1 MPGSY
6 DFDHAANNESITSN
20 ERPMDSSISAPVNM
34 KDSSLGDIPD
44 ESVSSRNEKEPALDS
59 PSAFTS
65 PLPQMNDATVMSG
78 LKPIFNGN
86 SNGDAVGF
94 NNDSYR
100 SNVLDSL
107 RNAGT
112 DNITD
117 DTEFDDKAK
126 QEREILTDDEPHDRS
141 IPISMSTREILK
153 SNADDNA
160 MKDIGENDISQ
171 NTIPHTFHDQS
182 NAADSTLNPELY
194 YSNPN
199 SVSKNN
205 SLDKEQAVTA
215 LAAAAI
221 GTAIAVSASNLS
233 DPPNGISNL
242 DTNVS
247 LSNDSP
253 VDSANR
259 SYAPESY
266 QGGLGSNDSKPF
278 AKNAKDTELRSGDQ
292 PSFTA
297 EQEKLNRLNGIDVDS
312 ENLDK
317 NDTSNSNNPDT
328 SNPDNINESDNLDGK
343 SKPYVREAF
352 QGGLGGDSA
361 EPYIKNEKDTLLKP
375 EDQPSFAAEQ
385 EKLNMLN
392 STDEEDAVNDVEY
405 VQIPKDIKQ
414 VNMSKPFEGNSKSK
428 SFAPETFQG
437 GPRGNGTET
446 YIKNEEDTLL
456 QPEGQPSFDAEQERL
471 SKLNSADNDID
482 YNEDNGDLNDTEKNH
497 PSLKESNDTSTDLSR
512 PLGNSPNISHRNISS
527 NDDKDK
533 DSVPNIGSTLS
544 KIGAGATGIAGA
556 AGITGVSGIT
566 GVASIAGAA
575 GIAGAAIL
583 GLSGHDNDLNNDRD
597 DDADVNPS
605 NASDHDSAPQN
616 VYSPTLTSDNSFK
629 NDANADL
636 KNAPISNTDVISNEA
651 LSDIAEKVDAEV
663 KHNTLADNSINEDGV
678 ISSNALDEI
687 ADNLDTDIEE
697 NAIPI
702 SAPLNSPPRKD
713 VNVLVDRDTSLP
725 SNIENEVDIETAN
738 NYSNR
743 SPLGNNFT
751 HDNSTPTEFN
761 NNGDGE
767 NIISGLNNDYTS
779 GPSAIPDSADINT
792 PVNITG
798 SDTPS
803 DVVRNAS
810 NFLSFRSLNPKDSD
824 KNDSSSDDNDR
835 KENEPGFFSKLFSS
849 TPKSSKPASRSVP
862 ATFNDSATKIPSP
875 FDVNNEYAKFDAS
888 KESKEY
894 GISDTPDDRI
904 IKPNEVPFTNSNIN
918 AQDIDAP
925 KDDAHVGGDLSDL
938 NDAFDKIISGN
949 DDDETQIDESSNVN
963 EKNGSDSKRFDTGKL
978 NIKSSIDTSGFDDMI
993 PLVTED
999 ENVASPRVEGETNTQ
1014 LSNDNVNSTPP
1025 FSGALDEIAGVIDG
1039 IKYNLDKTL
1048 KSPIEYEPSPTGS
1061 NMKSHDIGLPK
1072 IGGSL
1077 DKSIDMPES
1086 DSVSTN
1092 KETNI
1097 DEDVDGSGL
1106 SSSLGKLSASIK
1118 NLKSDIDGK
1127 IEGSTSHVDAEL
1139 PSRSIASNNPNAD
1152 ISGIDKNPDDSI
1164 VTPGVSANLPYFES
1178 DSNKSTAGSMSVK
1191 DEIDIDVDNDGPGL
1205 PSSLDKLSA
1214 GLKSLKNDM
1223 DTNTNL
1229 PSLNADLEGSDVNQ
1243 PPISS
1248 LDTGIGSNMSS
1259 VDADMKDS
1267 NIDFPVIESKFDGS
1281 VNTPKHDDEIPSFN
1295 ADLKESNVELP
1306 ERGPKISSVDADFQA
1321 SKFDNPSI
1329 DDSINTPD
1337 FEGKVPSRDVDLKNP
1352 NENIPQID
1360 SKLDRSISTPIID
1373 MKTTSA
1379 DGKSPQIDTDLKSP
1393 KADLETDENFD
1404 YPGLSSSLGKVS
1416 SSFNGSKDDIS
1427 GKSSSS
1433 VDAHNVDKELPSP
1446 NIDKKLPSL
1455 DANLKDPNIRP
1466 SDVDGKFDS
1475 SIDTSNV
1482 NKELP
1487 PLDTDLKKSDFN
1499 IPNVDRKHNGSVST
1513 HDTDAPNVYKE
1524 LPSIDDGLEGP
1535 NDSLSNIDRK
1545 SDAKLLPMGTD
1556 LKESKFETP
1565 SIGDNVDSSFSA
1577 PNVDAK
1583 PSSLNA
1589 DLDNPNVNRLTPD
1602 INGKLP
1608 STDGKLPPIKDD
1620 LTTHNTGFDTNVN
1633 AYGTGLPGSLGK
1645 LSADLKGM
1653 RRDIAGTPDGSTDAC
1668 QNVGDYPS
1676 LNAAVKS
1683 PDVGSKL
1690 SGEINTPGF
1699 DRSVSTSDSNS
1710 KIPSTDSN
1718 SKAPQADLNTNV
1730 NTNRSGLTGTFGK
1743 LTSGIMGLKDNIAGK
1758 LNGSVDSPDVGENI
1772 DSNITTPKVDVDVPD
1787 VNANFDGPIA
1797 PPRSP
1802 KLSLDKLSANSNVN
1816 ADSSIKSPNMDVDVP
1831 EPNFGVKGSGIN
1843 AGSTGLDGSMN
1854 AEASSGSRPS
1864 GDISTD
1870 LNRSKT
1876 DDSVNRDDKSTSFFG
1891 NPLNKITEVISN
1903 FVGDEEE
1910 ANNDKSQE
1918 NKTEAGHATL
1928 RTTSRNKS
1936 PDDLSAMLDDI
1947 AKNGLGKT
1955 PSDSDINPPKL
1966 NKKTSK
1972 SRNIENLVSSF
1983 TALITV
1989 HF

>member
-6 DFDHAANNESITSN
+6 DFDHAADDESIRSN
-20 ERPMDSSISAPVNM
+20 ERPMASSISAPVYM

-65 PLPQMNDATVMSG
+65 PLPQMNDATLMSG

-126 QEREILTDDEPHDRS
+126 KEREILTDDEPHDRS

-171 NTIPHTFHDQS
+171 NIAPHTFHDQS
-182 NAADSTLNPELY
+182 KATDSTLNPELT
-194 YSNPN
+194 YSSPN

-205 SLDKEQAVTA
+205 SPDKEQAVTA

-233 DPPNGISNL
+233 DPPNDISNL

-253 VDSANR
+253 FDSTNK
-259 SYAPESY
+259 SYVPESH

-278 AKNAKDTELRSGDQ
+278 TKNAKDTELRSEDQ

-297 EQEKLNRLNGIDVDS
+297 EQEKLNRLNGTDVDS
-312 ENLDK
+312 ENPDK
-317 NDTSNSNNPDT
+317 NDTSNSDNPDT
-328 SNPDNINESDNLDGK
+328 SNPDNINESDNPDGK

-352 QGGLGGDSA
+352 QGGLGGDST
-361 EPYIKNEKDTLLKP
+361 EPYIKNAKDTLLKP

-385 EKLNMLN
+385 EKLNILN
-392 STDEEDAVNDVEY
+392 NTDEEDAVNDVER

-414 VNMSKPFEGNSKSK
+414 VNMSKPFEGSSKSE
-428 SFAPETFQG
+428 SFVPKTFQG

-446 YIKNEEDTLL
+446 YITNEEDTLL
-456 QPEGQPSFDAEQERL
+456 QPEDQPSFDAEQERL
-471 SKLNSADNDID
+471 SKLNSADNDIH
-482 YNEDNGDLNDTEKNH
+482 YNEDNDDLNDTEKNH

-512 PLGNSPNISHRNISS
+512 SPGNSSDISHRNISS
-527 NDDKDK
+527 IDDKDK
-533 DSVPNIGSTLS
+533 DSVTNIGSTLS

-556 AGITGVSGIT
+556 AGIAGVSGIT
-566 GVASIAGAA
+566 GVATIAGAA
-575 GIAGAAIL
+575 GIAGAAVL

-597 DDADVNPS
+597 TDADVNSS
-605 NASDHDSAPQN
+605 NTSDHDSAPQN
-616 VYSPTLTSDNSFK
+616 VYLPSLTSDNSFK
-629 NDANADL
+629 NDTNADL
-636 KNAPISNTDVISNEA
+636 KNAPISNAGIISNEA
-651 LSDIAEKVDAEV
+651 LSDIADKVDADV
-663 KHNTLADNSINEDGV
+663 KHNALADNSINEDGV

-687 ADNLDTDIEE
+687 ADNLDIDIEE

-702 SAPLNSPPRKD
+702 STPLNSPPGED

-751 HDNSTPTEFN
+751 LDNATPIELN
-761 NNGDGE
+761 NNGGE
-767 NIISGLNNDYTS
+767 NITSDLNNDYTS
-779 GPSAIPDSADINT
+779 GPSAIPDSGDINT

-810 NFLSFRSLNPKDSD
+810 NFLPFGSLNPKDSG

-849 TPKSSKPASRSVP
+849 TPKPPEPASRSVP
-862 ATFNDSATKIPSP
+862 ATSNDSTTKIPSP

-888 KESKEY
+888 KESKKY

-904 IKPNEVPFTNSNIN
+904 IKSSEVPFTNSNIN

-925 KDDAHVGGDLSDL
+925 KDDTHVGSDLSDL

-963 EKNGSDSKRFDTGKL
+963 ENDGSDSKRFDTGKL
-978 NIKSSIDTSGFDDMI
+978 NIKSSIDTLGFDDMT

-999 ENVASPRVEGETNTQ
+999 RNVASPRVEGEINTQ

-1025 FSGALDEIAGVIDG
+1025 FSGALGEIAVVIDG
-1039 IKYNLDKTL
+1039 IKYNLDKSL

-1061 NMKSHDIGLPK
+1061 NMKSHDIGLPT

-1077 DKSIDMPES
+1077 DKSIDTPES

-1092 KETNI
+1092 KGTNI
-1097 DEDVDGSGL
+1097 DENVDGSGL

-1127 IEGSTSHVDAEL
+1127 IEGSTPHVDAEL
-1139 PSRSIASNNPNAD
+1139 PSRNIASNNPNAD
-1152 ISGIDKNPDDSI
+1152 ISGIDKNSDGTI
-1164 VTPGVSANLPYFES
+1164 VTSGVSANLPYSES

-1191 DEIDIDVDNDGPGL
+1191 DEIDIDVDDDGPGL

-1223 DTNTNL
+1223 DTSTNL

-1248 LDTGIGSNMSS
+1248 LDTDSGNNMSS
-1259 VDADMKDS
+1259 VDADLKGS
-1267 NIDFPVIESKFDGS
+1267 NIGFPVIESKFDGS
-1281 VNTPKHDDEIPSFN
+1281 VNTPKHDDELPSFN
-1295 ADLKESNVELP
+1295 ADLKESNFELP
-1306 ERGPKISSVDADFQA
+1306 ECDPKISSVDDSFQA

-1329 DDSINTPD
+1329 DDSINTSD
-1337 FEGKVPSRDVDLKNP
+1337 FEGKAPSHDVDLKNP
-1352 NENIPQID
+1352 NENSPQID

-1379 DGKSPQIDTDLKSP
+1379 DGESPQIDADLKSP
-1393 KADLETDENFD
+1393 KVDLETDENVD
-1404 YPGLSSSLGKVS
+1404 CPGSSGSLGKVS
-1416 SSFNGSKDDIS
+1416 SSFKESKDDIS

-1455 DANLKDPNIRP
+1455 DANLKGPNVGL
-1466 SDVDGKFDS
+1466 SDVDGKFYG
-1475 SIDTSNV
+1475 SIDTPNI

-1487 PLDTDLKKSDFN
+1487 PL
-1499 IPNVDRKHNGSVST
+1499 
-1513 HDTDAPNVYKE
+1513 DTDAPNVYKE

-1545 SDAKLLPMGTD
+1545 SDGKINTPNDDGKLPSMGTD
-1556 LKESKFETP
+1556 LKESRFEMP

-1583 PSSLNA
+1583 PSSLNT
-1589 DLDNPNVNRLTPD
+1589 DLDNPNVNRPTPD
-1602 INGKLP
+1602 INGKI
-1608 STDGKLPPIKDD
+1608 SSADGKLPPIKDD
-1620 LTTHNTGFDTNVN
+1620 LTSHNTGFDTNVN
-1633 AYGTGLPGSLGK
+1633 ADGTGLPGSLGK

-1653 RRDIAGTPDGSTDAC
+1653 RRDIAGTPDGSIDAC
-1668 QNVGDYPS
+1668 QTDGDYPS
-1676 LNAAVKS
+1676 LNAAVKG
-1683 PDVGSKL
+1683 PGVGSKL

-1699 DRSVSTSDSNS
+1699 DRSVSTF
-1710 KIPSTDSN
+1710 DSN
-1718 SKAPQADLNTNV
+1718 SKAPQADLDTNV
-1730 NTNRSGLTGTFGK
+1730 NTDRSGLTGTFGK
-1743 LTSGIMGLKDNIAGK
+1743 LTSGIMGLKNNITGK
-1758 LNGSVDSPDVGENI
+1758 FNGSADSPDSPDVGENI
-1772 DSNITTPKVDVDVPD
+1772 NSNITTPKVDVDVPD
-1787 VNANFDGPIA
+1787 VNANLDGPNA

-1802 KLSLDKLSANSNVN
+1802 NLSLDKLSANSNVN

-1831 EPNFGVKGSGIN
+1831 EPNSGVKGSKAN
-1843 AGSTGLDGSMN
+1843 AGSTGLDGSMD
-1854 AEASSGSRPS
+1854 AEASGSSRPS

-1870 LNRSKT
+1870 LNRPKA
-1876 DDSVNRDDKSTSFFG
+1876 DDSVDRDDKSTSFFG
-1891 NPLNKITEVISN
+1891 NPLNKITEVISS

-1910 ANNDKSQE
+1910 ANNDKPPE
-1918 NKTEAGHATL
+1918 DKTEAGHATL

-1947 AKNGLGKT
+1947 AKNSLGET

-1972 SRNIENLVSSF
+1972 SRSNENLVSSF
-1983 TALITV
+1983 TTLITV

>member
-6 DFDHAANNESITSN
+6 DFDHAANDESIRSN
-20 ERPMDSSISAPVNM
+20 ERPMASSISAPVYM

-65 PLPQMNDATVMSG
+65 PLPQMNDATLMSG

-126 QEREILTDDEPHDRS
+126 KEREILTDDEPHDRS

-171 NTIPHTFHDQS
+171 NITPHTSHDQS
-182 NAADSTLNPELY
+182 NAADSTLNPELA
-194 YSNPN
+194 YSSPN

-205 SLDKEQAVTA
+205 SPDKEQAVTA

-221 GTAIAVSASNLS
+221 GTAIAVNASNLS
-233 DPPNGISNL
+233 DPPNDISNF

-253 VDSANR
+253 FDSTNR
-259 SYAPESY
+259 SYVPESY

-278 AKNAKDTELRSGDQ
+278 TKNARDTELRSEDQ

-297 EQEKLNRLNGIDVDS
+297 EQEKLNKLNGTDVDS
-312 ENLDK
+312 GNPDK
-317 NDTSNSNNPDT
+317 NDTFNSDNPDT
-328 SNPDNINESDNLDGK
+328 SNPDNINESDNPDDK

-352 QGGLGGDSA
+352 QGGLGGDST
-361 EPYIKNEKDTLLKP
+361 EPYIKNAKDTLLKP

-385 EKLNMLN
+385 EKLNILN
-392 STDEEDAVNDVEY
+392 GTDEEDAVNDVEC

-414 VNMSKPFEGNSKSK
+414 VNMSKPFEGSSKSK
-428 SFAPETFQG
+428 SFAPKNFQG
-437 GPRGNGTET
+437 GPRGSGTEN
-446 YIKNEEDTLL
+446 YIKNDEDTLL
-456 QPEGQPSFDAEQERL
+456 QPEDQPSFDAEQERL
-471 SKLNSADNDID
+471 SKLNSTDNDIH

-512 PLGNSPNISHRNISS
+512 SPGNSSDISHRNISS
-527 NDDKDK
+527 IDDKDK

-544 KIGAGATGIAGA
+544 EIGAGATGIAGA
-556 AGITGVSGIT
+556 AGIAGVSGIT
-566 GVASIAGAA
+566 GVATIAGAA
-575 GIAGAAIL
+575 GIAGAAVL

-597 DDADVNPS
+597 TDADVNSS
-605 NASDHDSAPQN
+605 NTSDHDLAPQN
-616 VYSPTLTSDNSFK
+616 VYSPSLTSDNSFK

-636 KNAPISNTDVISNEA
+636 KNAPISNAGIISNEA
-651 LSDIAEKVDAEV
+651 LSDIADKVDADV
-663 KHNTLADNSINEDGV
+663 KHNALADNSINEDGV

-687 ADNLDTDIEE
+687 ADNLDIDIEE
-697 NAIPI
+697 NAIPV
-702 SAPLNSPPRKD
+702 STPLNSPPGED

-751 HDNSTPTEFN
+751 LDNATPIEVN
-761 NNGDGE
+761 NNGGE
-767 NIISGLNNDYTS
+767 NITSGLNNDYTS

-803 DVVRNAS
+803 DVVRNTS
-810 NFLSFRSLNPKDSD
+810 NFLPFGSLNPKDSG
-824 KNDSSSDDNDR
+824 KNDSSSGDNDR

-849 TPKSSKPASRSVP
+849 TPKSPEPASRSVP
-862 ATFNDSATKIPSP
+862 ATSNDSATKIPSP

-888 KESKEY
+888 KESKKY
-894 GISDTPDDRI
+894 GISDTPDDRT
-904 IKPNEVPFTNSNIN
+904 IKSSEVPFINSNIN

-925 KDDAHVGGDLSDL
+925 KHDAHVGGDLSDL

-949 DDDETQIDESSNVN
+949 DEDETQIDESSNVN

-978 NIKSSIDTSGFDDMI
+978 NTKSSIDTSGFDDMT
-993 PLVTED
+993 PLVTE
-999 ENVASPRVEGETNTQ
+999 EGNIASPRVEGEINTQ

-1025 FSGALDEIAGVIDG
+1025 FSGALGEIAVVVDG
-1039 IKYNLDKTL
+1039 IKYNLDKSL

-1061 NMKSHDIGLPK
+1061 NMKSHDIGLPT

-1077 DKSIDMPES
+1077 DKSIDTPEP

-1092 KETNI
+1092 KGTNI
-1097 DEDVDGSGL
+1097 DENVDGSGL

-1127 IEGSTSHVDAEL
+1127 IEGSTPHVDAEL
-1139 PSRSIASNNPNAD
+1139 PSRNIASSNPNAD
-1152 ISGIDKNPDDSI
+1152 ISGIDKNSDGSI
-1164 VTPGVSANLPYFES
+1164 VTPSASANFPYFEL

-1191 DEIDIDVDNDGPGL
+1191 DEIDIDVDDDGPGL
-1205 PSSLDKLSA
+1205 PSTLDKLSA

-1248 LDTGIGSNMSS
+1248 LDTGIDNNMSS
-1259 VDADMKDS
+1259 VDADLKGS
-1267 NIDFPVIESKFDGS
+1267 NIGFPVIESKFDGS
-1281 VNTPKHDDEIPSFN
+1281 VNTPKHDDESPSFN

-1306 ERGPKISSVDADFQA
+1306 ERDPKISSVDADFQA

-1329 DDSINTPD
+1329 DNSINASD
-1337 FEGKVPSRDVDLKNP
+1337 FEGKAPSHDVDLKNP

-1373 MKTTSA
+1373 MQTTSA
-1379 DGKSPQIDTDLKSP
+1379 DGESPQIDADLKSP
-1393 KADLETDENFD
+1393 KVDLETDENVD
-1404 YPGLSSSLGKVS
+1404 CPGLSGSLGKVS
-1416 SSFNGSKDDIS
+1416 SSFKGSKDDTS

-1455 DANLKDPNIRP
+1455 DANLKGPNVGL
-1466 SDVDGKFDS
+1466 SDVDGKFDG
-1475 SIDTSNV
+1475 SIDTPNI

-1487 PLDTDLKKSDFN
+1487 PLDTDLKKPGFD
-1499 IPNVDRKHNGSVST
+1499 IPNVDRKHDGSVST

-1545 SDAKLLPMGTD
+1545 SDGKLPPMGTD
-1556 LKESKFETP
+1556 LKESKFEMP
-1565 SIGDNVDSSFSA
+1565 SIGDNVGSSFSA
-1577 PNVDAK
+1577 ANVDAK
-1583 PSSLNA
+1583 SSSLNA
-1589 DLDNPNVNRLTPD
+1589 DLDNSNVNRPTPD
-1602 INGKLP
+1602 INGKI
-1608 STDGKLPPIKDD
+1608 SSADGKLPPIKDD
-1620 LTTHNTGFDTNVN
+1620 LTSHNTGFDTNVN
-1633 AYGTGLPGSLGK
+1633 ADGTGLPGSLGK

-1653 RRDIAGTPDGSTDAC
+1653 RRDIVGTPDGSVDAC
-1668 QNVGDYPS
+1668 QIDGDYPS
-1676 LNAAVKS
+1676 LNAAVKG
-1683 PDVGSKL
+1683 PGVGSKL

-1710 KIPSTDSN
+1710 KITSIDSN
-1718 SKAPQADLNTNV
+1718 SKAPQADLDTNV
-1730 NTNRSGLTGTFGK
+1730 NTDRSGLTGTFGK
-1743 LTSGIMGLKDNIAGK
+1743 LTSGIMGLKNNITGK
-1758 LNGSVDSPDVGENI
+1758 FNGSVDSPDVGENI
-1772 DSNITTPKVDVDVPD
+1772 NSNITTPKVDVDVPD
-1787 VNANFDGPIA
+1787 VNANLDNPTA

-1802 KLSLDKLSANSNVN
+1802 NLSLDKLSANSNVN

-1831 EPNFGVKGSGIN
+1831 EPNFGVKGSRVN

-1854 AEASSGSRPS
+1854 AEASGSSRPS

-1870 LNRSKT
+1870 LNRSKA
-1876 DDSVNRDDKSTSFFG
+1876 DDSVDRDDKPTSFFG

-1910 ANNDKSQE
+1910 ANNDKPQE

-1983 TALITV
+1983 TTLITV